1 MRFTITVILVSL
13 SIIFPAVAE
22 DGYNLWLRYKKVTD
36 PALIQQYQKDLGSF
50 YADNGSATGQ
60 IIVNELK
67 TALAGLL
74 GTTVEPATS
83 AEKAALLIL
92 PGNSPLISNISG
104 IKNRLANLGDEG
116 FLITRATI
124 KGKKHLVVTGNT
136 PVGMLYGTFHLLREV
151 QTYQSLQNVD
161 IVSKPQIDRRI
172 LNHWDNLDRTVERGY
187 AGFSLWDWHKL
198 PTYIDPRYHD
208 YARANA
214 SIGINGTV
222 VTNVNANALILTEP
236 YLKKVEALA
245 NLFRPYGIKIYLTAR
260 FSAPI
265 EIGKLPTADP
275 LDPAVR
281 DWWRA
286 KADEIYKHVP
296 DFGGF
301 LVKANSE
308 GQPGPQNYNRSHA
321 DGANVLAEALAP
333 HGGIVMWRAFVYDD
347 KNKTDR
353 VKQAYDEFVPL
364 DGKFLPNV
372 IVQVKNGPLDFQPRE
387 PFSPL
392 FGAMP
397 KTPLMMEFQI
407 TQEYLGFSTHLVYL
421 ATMFKE
427 TLDSDTHV
435 KGPGSTVAKVVDGS
449 LHGHSLNAIAGV
461 ANIGTDRNWTGHHFA
476 QANWYAYGRL
486 AWDLASKAEDIAQ
499 EWIAMTFTSEPKFLN
514 PVREVMMNSREVTVN
529 YMTPLGLHHIMGW
542 SHHYGPGPWIKD
554 KQRDDWTS
562 VYYHQADT
570 AGIGFDRTESGSN
583 ALEQYHPKVQEKFR
597 DPKTCP
603 EEYLL
608 WFHHVPWT
616 FKTKSGRTL
625 WDEMNLRYY
634 NATDEVENMQRRWRT
649 LSAYVDPERFR
660 HVDMHL
666 SLQHEEAALWRDA
679 CVLYFQQFSRMPIP
693 APLKKPQHPL
703 EYYESLSFPYA
714 PGIRPGW

>member
-1 MRFTITVILVSL
+1 MRFTVCVILISL
-13 SIIFPAVAE
+13 SISISGIAE
-22 DGYNLWLRYKKVTD
+22 DGYDLWLRYHKITD
-36 PALIQQYQKDLGSF
+36 NGLAQQYRKNLASF
-50 YADNGSATGQ
+50 FVDNGSPTSE
-60 IIVNELK
+60 IIANEL
-67 TALAGLL
+67 TLGLSGLL
-74 GTTVEPATS
+74 GGSITPTSS
-83 AEKAALLIL
+83 AEKATLLVL
-92 PGNSPLISNISG
+92 PANSPLLSGISSISSRAKDLGEEGFIITRASVKGKNRVIVTGNSPV
-104 IKNRLANLGDEG
+104 A
-116 FLITRATI
+116 
-124 KGKKHLVVTGNT
+124 
-136 PVGMLYGTFHLLREV
+136 MLYGTFNLLRQL
-151 QTYQSLQNVD
+151 QTHQSIQTID
-161 IVSKPQIDRRI
+161 IVSKPGIDRRL

-198 PTYIDPRYHD
+198 PTFIDKRYHD

-236 YLKKVEALA
+236 YLKKVAALA
-245 NLFRPYGIKIYLTAR
+245 NTFRPYGIKVYLTAR

-265 EIGKLPTADP
+265 EIGKLSTADP
-275 LDPAVR
+275 LNPDVR

-286 KADEIYKHVP
+286 KVDEIYKHIP

-308 GQPGPQNYNRSHA
+308 GQPGPQNYNRTHA

-353 VKQAYDEFVPL
+353 VKQAYNEFVPL

-407 TQEYLGFSTHLVYL
+407 TQEYLGFSSHLVYL

-435 KGPGSTVAKVVDGS
+435 KGPGSTVGKVVDGS
-449 LHGHSLNAIAGV
+449 LHGHKLNAIAGV
-461 ANIGTDRNWTGHHFA
+461 SNIGNDRNWTGHHFA
-476 QANWYAYGRL
+476 QSNWYAYGRL
-486 AWDLASKAEDIAQ
+486 AWDLSLKAEDIAR
-499 EWIAMTFTSEPKFLN
+499 EWIAMTFTPDPKFVS
-514 PVREVMMNSREVTVN
+514 PVLDIMMNSREVTVN

-542 SHHYGPGPWIKD
+542 SHHHGPGPWIKD
-554 KQRDDWTS
+554 KLRDDWTS
-562 VYYHQADT
+562 VYYHRADS
-570 AGIGFDRTESGSN
+570 AGVGFDRTATGSN
-583 ALEQYHPKVQEKFR
+583 ALEQYHPKVQEIYR
-597 DPKTCP
+597 DAKTCP

-625 WDEMNLRYY
+625 WDEMCMRYY
-634 NATDEVENMQRRWRT
+634 EGTDDVGKMQEKWRT
-649 LSAYVDPERFR
+649 LSSYVDSERFQ

-666 SLQHEEAALWRDA
+666 SIQHEDAELWRDA

-693 APLKKPQHPL
+693 APLKKPDHPL
-703 EYYESLSFPYA
+703 EYYESISFPYA
-714 PGIRPGW
+714 PGIKAGW

>member
-1 MRFTITVILVSL
+1 MRFAFVILVSL
-13 SIIFPAVAE
+13 SIICPAIAE
-22 DGYNLWLRYKKVTD
+22 DGYNLWLRYNTVSD
-36 PALIQQYQKDLGSF
+36 PSLLQQYRKVLKTF
-50 YADNGSATGQ
+50 HVDNSSATGQ
-60 IIVNELK
+60 IIVREL
-67 TALAGLL
+67 TTGLTGLL
-74 GTTVEPATS
+74 GTPAKHES
-83 AEKAALLIL
+83 SPQKATLLVL
-92 PGNSPLISNISG
+92 AGNNPLIGNIPE
-104 IKNRLANLGDEG
+104 IRDQLAKLGEEG
-116 FLITRATI
+116 YLIVRTNI
-124 KGKKHLVVTGNT
+124 KGKSHLVVTGNQ
-136 PVGMLYGTFHLLREV
+136 PVAMLYGAFHLLRQI
-151 QTYQSLQNVD
+151 QTHQSLQDIN
-161 IVSKPQIDRRI
+161 IVSVPQIDRRI

-198 PTYIDPRYHD
+198 PTYIDQRYHD

-236 YLKKVEALA
+236 YLKKVAALA
-245 NLFRPYGIKIYLTAR
+245 NTFRPYGIKIYLTAR

-275 LDPAVR
+275 LDPGVR

-286 KADEIYKHVP
+286 KVDEIYKHVP

-308 GQPGPQNYNRSHA
+308 GQPGPQNYNRTHA

-397 KTPLMMEFQI
+397 KTPLMMEFQL

-421 ATMFKE
+421 ATLFKE
-427 TLDSDTHV
+427 TLDSDTYV
-435 KGPGSTVAKVVDGS
+435 KGPGSTVAKVVDGT

-461 ANIGTDRNWTGHHFA
+461 ANIGNDRNWTGHHFA

-486 AWDLASKAEDIAQ
+486 AWDLSDKAEEIAQ
-499 EWIAMTFTSEPKFLN
+499 EWIAMTFTGDRKFLD
-514 PVREVMMNSREVTVN
+514 PVLDIMMNSREVTVN

-554 KQRDDWTS
+554 KQREDWTS
-562 VYYHQADT
+562 VYYHRADS
-570 AGIGFDRTESGSN
+570 AGVGFDRTESGSN
-583 ALEQYHPKVQEKFR
+583 ALEQYHPKVQEKFQ

-616 FKTKSGRTL
+616 FTMNSGRTL
-625 WDEMNLRYY
+625 WDEMCLRYY
-634 NATDEVENMQRRWRT
+634 NATDEVGKMQEKWRT
-649 LSAYVDPERFR
+649 LSAFVDRDRFQ
-660 HVDMHL
+660 HIDMHL
-666 SLQHEEAALWRDA
+666 TIQHDEAALWRDA
-679 CVLYFQQFSRMPIP
+679 CVLYFQQFSQMPIP
-693 APLKKPQHPL
+693 DPLKKPMHPL
-703 EYYESLSFPYA
+703 KYYESLSFPYA